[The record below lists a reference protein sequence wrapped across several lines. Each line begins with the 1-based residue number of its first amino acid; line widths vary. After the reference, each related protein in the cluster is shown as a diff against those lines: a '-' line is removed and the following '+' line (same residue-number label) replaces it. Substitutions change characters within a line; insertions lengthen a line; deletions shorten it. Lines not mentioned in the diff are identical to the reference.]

1 MGEEALALGQLGPD
15 APARCEEQERAAESR
30 PGSGPLVGVTAASC
44 GVGAGAG
51 ALLAWW
57 AGRRGRWAAT
67 GAESLLGGGLRL
79 VWPAAAAGAG
89 VAATVGICGTAGRLL
104 TLEAVAPLN
113 EAVHRYFLRLRNE
126 RATRAFLKLTKLA
139 DKPVQVPALLALGSA
154 IALSRR
160 RLLPGA
166 LLLVAFPAE
175 GRLQLLLWRLVGGAR
190 PPAALS
196 IGAPGANPS
205 GGVAR
210 AIFVYGL
217 MAYLAQGSW
226 PSPQRRILLGAGV
239 GAITAVESLSRL
251 YLGRH
256 WVTDVAGGW
265 LFGLLLLLS
274 GVAVED
280 LARRHRRQPGSER
293 EEQ

>member
-1 MGEEALALGQLGPD
+1 MTGGGEALALGQLEAGALPGQDGPEGV
-15 APARCEEQERAAESR
+15 EEGKLGTS
-30 PGSGPLVGVTAASC
+30 SLVGATAASC
-44 GVGAGAG
+44 GLGAGAG

-57 AGRRGRWAAT
+57 AGRRSRWVAT
-67 GAESLLGGGLRL
+67 RADRLLPRGPRL
-79 VWPAAAAGAG
+79 LWPAAAAGAG

-104 TLEAVAPLN
+104 TLETVAPLN
-113 EAVHRYFLRLRNE
+113 RAVHLYFLRLRNE
-126 RATRAFLKLTKLA
+126 GATRAFLRVTKLA
-139 DKPVQVPALLALGSA
+139 DKPVQVPALLVLGSA

-160 RLLPGA
+160 RLLPG
-166 LLLVAFPAE
+166 LLLLMAFRTE
-175 GRLQLLLWRLVGGAR
+175 GRLQLLLWRLVGGSR
-190 PPAALS
+190 PPAAWS

-210 AIFVYGL
+210 AILVYGL
-217 MAYLAQGSW
+217 MAYLAQGAW
-226 PSPQRRILLGAGV
+226 PTPRRGVLLGAAV

-274 GVAVED
+274 GVAVEG
-280 LARRHRRQPGSER
+280 LSRWQRPQR
-293 EEQ
+293 